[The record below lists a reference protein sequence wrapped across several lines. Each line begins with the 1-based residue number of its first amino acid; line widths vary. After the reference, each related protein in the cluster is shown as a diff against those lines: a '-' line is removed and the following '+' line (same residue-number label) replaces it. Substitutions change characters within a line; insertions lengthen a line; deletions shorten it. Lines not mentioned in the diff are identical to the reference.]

1 MTGSNH
7 RRNQTTAH
15 HRHTVKTVTK
25 FKSDDS
31 LSSMKQQSTDGNRQM
46 VSQSKCDPKSSSGD
60 KPKTEIFES
69 SVVTEYM
76 LWKSDSTAG
85 PGLRN
90 HGNTCFLNSTIQCLL
105 HTPALAQVLLRQS
118 NLALKGLNS
127 KNTTNP
133 QKAILQLYQRSVQ
146 KYELRYI
153 RDQMEVFTVTL

>member
-1 MTGSNH
+1 M
-7 RRNQTTAH
+7 H
-15 HRHTVKTVTK
+15 HQHSVKTITK
-25 FKSDDS
+25 FKNDDNVI
-31 LSSMKQQSTDGNRQM
+31 SMKRDSTDRNGRM
-46 VSQSKCDPKSSSGD
+46 VLQPKCGPKSSNGG

-105 HTPALAQVLLRQS
+105 HTPALAQVLLKQS

-127 KNTTNP
+127 KNSNNP
-133 QKAILQLYQRSVQ
+133 QKAILQLYQRSVH
-146 KYELRYI
+146 KSALRFI
-153 RDQMEVFTVTL
+153 GGEMEV